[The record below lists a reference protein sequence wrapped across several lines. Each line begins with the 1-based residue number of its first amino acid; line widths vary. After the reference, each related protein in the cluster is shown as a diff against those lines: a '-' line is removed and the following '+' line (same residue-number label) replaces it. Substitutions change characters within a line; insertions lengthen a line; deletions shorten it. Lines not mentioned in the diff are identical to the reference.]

1 LARFEKSGLRKRQA
15 SPFVIVFV
23 IIQGS
28 GLSAK
33 VLRPA
38 NVFLQEKKRNVASA
52 PRTGADKAAGRLKR

>member
-38 NVFLQEKKRNVASA
+38 NVFLQEKNGMLH
-52 PRTGADKAAGRLKR
+52 PRRAQGRTRRQAV